1 MTPRT
6 LIAGRDRQQRLWL
19 RHHLQTLWPDAE
31 PPSLDLQQLEA
42 HVDTITRRNY
52 DIVLLCASFD
62 AAVGEQTEGLGW
74 LRRLRRGRNR
84 PPVIIVAAGGN
95 EIAAVRSVRL
105 GAAAYLPRDLLDA
118 QLLERTLRKVLQ
130 AGNRRQRRLASVRRR
145 HARDAGRLEIPNYTL
160 LRRLGRSA
168 RASVWLAYSDSL
180 QRHVAVKISQPL
192 DGLPT
197 DQQQFAREYAAIAA
211 LRDPAIVDIHQHG
224 IHEGREFLA
233 MEYFPCGDLKQRML
247 NPMTSAEA
255 VGYTRRIAAALAVV
269 HGSGMMHRDL
279 KPPNIMLRPDGS
291 VVLIDFGLA
300 KRVNSDTQST
310 AIGVLRGSPYYMSPE
325 QVQGQVLDARSDQYS
340 LGVVLYEMLAGRKP
354 YTGLTAMDLMQ
365 QHVSGERPALPA
377 PLAHF
382 EPLIARL
389 MARDREQRYPDV
401 GAVLEEL
408 ERLQPDEAA
417 NAAAGAA
424 PVVDGAA
431 LDPGAAAGDA
441 AGDIAAEP
449 AGATT
454 VAMLQ
459 LRGQRDLLAELLLL
473 ERSALA
479 YFMPVAAR
487 IMARVRALLRQ
498 RSHEHG
504 AFREK
509 LERLQRL
516 YARLRRRAA
525 ALPLEALT
533 DLLDEAMAALAA
545 ALALEAPTGDA
556 LLPVLARNDAVFLAL
571 ATVADCSGIPLRA
584 RRAVPGRARL
594 AAVPAGGGGD
604 EPASQLALA
613 LQQLADQLATEQG
626 KLVELT
632 TIGLE
637 KIPENQAAACYDM
650 LSQMLRNSIEHGIET
665 PAQRRA
671 AGKGTRGSLLVE
683 FQWRLGGQSEL
694 NFQDDGQGLDAER
707 IVQVAVAN
715 GLVTDDTSLE
725 QNRRQASALIFHS
738 GLSTA
743 AEPAGR
749 GFGMRIL
756 RDHIKRLRGQIQVA
770 TKRGQFT
777 RIRIRLP
784 TPAAAADSGKKA
796 LA

>member
-31 PPSLDLQQLEA
+31 PPSLDLAQLEA
-42 HVDTITRRNY
+42 HLDTITRRNY
-52 DIVLLCASFD
+52 DLVLLCVRFD
-62 AAVGEQTEGLGW
+62 GADDEQAEGLAW
-74 LRRLRRGRNR
+74 LRRLRRERGR
-84 PPVIIVAAGGN
+84 PPVIVIASNGN
-95 EIAAVRSVRL
+95 EVAAVRSVRF
-105 GAAAYLPRDLLDA
+105 GAAAYLPCDLLDA

-130 AGNRRQRRLASVRRR
+130 AGNRRQRRLAGMRRR
-145 HARDAGRLEIPNYTL
+145 RNSRDAAGLTIPHYTL

-168 RASVWLAYSDSL
+168 RASVWLAYSESL
-180 QRHVAVKISQPL
+180 QRHVALKISQPL
-192 DGLPT
+192 EGLPT

-211 LRDPAIVDIHQHG
+211 LRDPGIVDIYHHG

-247 NPMTSAEA
+247 HPMTSAEA
-255 VGYTRRIAAALAVV
+255 VAYAVRIATALRVV
-269 HGSGMMHRDL
+269 HASGMMHRDL
-279 KPPNIMLRPDGS
+279 KPPNVMLRPDGS

-377 PLAHF
+377 PLARF
-382 EPLIARL
+382 EPVIARL
-389 MARDREQRYPDV
+389 MARDREDRYPDI
-401 GAVLEEL
+401 GAVLTDL
-408 ERLQPDEAA
+408 ERLPPDA
-417 NAAAGAA
+417 NI
-424 PVVDGAA
+424 
-431 LDPGAAAGDA
+431 GAAASAADEPRAFATDA
-441 AGDIAAEP
+441 PAAQAE
-449 AGATT
+449 GATT
-454 VAMLQ
+454 LKLRR
-459 LRGQRDLLAELLLL
+459 LRGERDLLAELLLL

-487 IMARVRALLRQ
+487 VMARVRKLLRQ
-498 RSHEHG
+498 RCHEL
-504 AFREK
+504 APFRHK

-516 YARLRRRAA
+516 YSHLRRRAA
-525 ALPLEALT
+525 ALPLQPLV
-533 DLLDEAMAALAA
+533 DLIDDTSAALSL
-545 ALALEAPTGDA
+545 ALAHEAPTGDA
-556 LLPVLARNDAVFLAL
+556 LLPVLARHDAVFLAL
-571 ATVADCSGIPLRA
+571 ATIADCGGVPLRT
-584 RRAVPGRARL
+584 RRALPSRVRL
-594 AAVPAGGGGD
+594 SAAPSAGAGD
-604 EPASQLALA
+604 EPPSPLALA
-613 LQQLADQLATEQG
+613 LQQLADQLATAQG
-626 KLVELT
+626 KLVDLT

-637 KIPENQAAACYDM
+637 KIPESQVTACYDM
-650 LSQMLRNSIEHGIET
+650 LSQMLRNSIEHGIEP

-671 AGKGTRGSLLVE
+671 AGKSARGAVLIE

-707 IVQVAVAN
+707 IVQAAVAN

-725 QNRRQASALIFHS
+725 QNRRQASALIFHA

-743 AEPAGR
+743 ADAEGR
-749 GFGMRIL
+749 GLGMRIV
-756 RDHIKRLRGQIQVA
+756 RENVKRLRGQIQVA

-777 RIRIRLP
+777 RIRVRLP
-784 TPAAAADSGKKA
+784 TPAGAAAAPATA
-796 LA
+796 LG